1 MRPLCKSNAPKYR
14 LSNNW
19 LIRIF
24 TTVVKLTVLGGIA
37 PPRIAPLLNGIR
49 LELDCEND
57 WLWVTKTWLTW
68 RRRRLNMA
76 DYDLAK
82 YDWRRRHCN
91 DDSGRIHHYLERVI
105 PPRCLRIIWLCV
117 SYYYYY
123 YFYYY
128 AQLAAH
134 EYIIHSVPKTSTFFK
149 WLCHKLT
156 DFNDFG
162 V

>member
-76 DYDLAK
+76 DSDLAK

-105 PPRCLRIIWLCV
+105 PPRCLRIG
-117 SYYYYY
+117 
-123 YFYYY
+123 
-128 AQLAAH
+128 LAMCFLLLLLLFLLLRP
-134 EYIIHSVPKTSTFFK
+134 IGSTWIHNTQCPKNVHFFQMT
-149 WLCHKLT
+149 LSQINR
-156 DFNDFG
+156 F
-162 V
+162 